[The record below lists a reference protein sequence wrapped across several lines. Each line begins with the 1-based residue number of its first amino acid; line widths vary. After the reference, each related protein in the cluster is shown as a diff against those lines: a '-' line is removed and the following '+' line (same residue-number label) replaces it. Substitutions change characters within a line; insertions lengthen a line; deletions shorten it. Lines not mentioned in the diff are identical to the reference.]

1 MSSLYN
7 LSAEVAALKEKLEA
21 SDLDA
26 QTIADTLEAESFDF
40 EEKCKAVAYVIKEF
54 EAKEMALS
62 DALEEMELRLHV
74 IKNRIYSLKTYLLTC
89 LQQAGVR
96 KVEGVEF
103 DISIKKNPPSVSV
116 FNQNAIPEMFWKI
129 PEPSPAKLDRKA
141 ILESLKKGKTVPGCE
156 LSKSERVEIK

>member
-1 MSSLYN
+1 MTSLYN
-7 LSAEVAALKEKLEA
+7 LSAEVAAVKEKLEA
-21 SDLDA
+21 SDLDE

-103 DISIKKNPPSVSV
+103 DISMKKINHSLYS
-116 FNQNAIPEMFWKI
+116 FKINKLRHQQAQKACDKMSQNAMI
-129 PEPSPAKLDRKA
+129 
-141 ILESLKKGKTVPGCE
+141 
-156 LSKSERVEIK
+156 